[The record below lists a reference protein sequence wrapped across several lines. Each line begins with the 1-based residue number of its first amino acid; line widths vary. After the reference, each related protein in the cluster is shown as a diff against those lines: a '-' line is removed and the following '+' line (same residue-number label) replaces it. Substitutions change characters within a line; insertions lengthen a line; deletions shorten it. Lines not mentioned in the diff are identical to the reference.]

1 MRKSKIIIKSIALA
15 LAVVCSLSLV
25 SCSKNLFKGV
35 ESSEED
41 LRVVGKVGK
50 YEVCYDELYYLI
62 MSCKDIM
69 KAKHGADIFKTEASA
84 AKYADELH
92 NMVMERITVNYAVFI
107 LSEEYGLEE
116 PLKNKDIVDGVN
128 AQIDATL
135 YELAVYNGISVEID
149 ESLTGEVTYK
159 YEKGG
164 EKKARQIFKEALE
177 DTYLTER
184 VMRLTLAAELAFNE
198 LPGTLSGKSD
208 IIYSDADIEQFM
220 FSDEFVCIKRI
231 VVNGTSEESLA
242 KAEAAL
248 AALDAGAS
256 MDDIIAGK
264 NGYKFNDDVT
274 STPEG
279 YYFAREELTDD
290 IAAAVYGLKVGE
302 ISGIIKADTG
312 YLIIQRCEK
321 SSSYMLS
328 NLSTFAQQII
338 AAQINTK
345 LSEYQQSFP
354 LVLSEFGSSLEF
366 YKIAVAEEN
375 KGDNK

>member
-1 MRKSKIIIKSIALA
+1 
-15 LAVVCSLSLV
+15 
-25 SCSKNLFKGV
+25 
-35 ESSEED
+35 
-41 LRVVGKVGK
+41 
-50 YEVCYDELYYLI
+50 
-62 MSCKDIM
+62 
-69 KAKHGADIFKTEASA
+69 
-84 AKYADELH
+84 
-92 NMVMERITVNYAVFI
+92 
-107 LSEEYGLEE
+107 
-116 PLKNKDIVDGVN
+116 
-128 AQIDATL
+128 
-135 YELAVYNGISVEID
+135 
-149 ESLTGEVTYK
+149 
-159 YEKGG
+159 
-164 EKKARQIFKEALE
+164 
-177 DTYLTER
+177 
-184 VMRLTLAAELAFNE
+184 
-198 LPGTLSGKSD
+198 
-208 IIYSDADIEQFM
+208 M

-231 VVNGTSEESLA
+231 VVNGTSKESLA
-242 KAEAAL
+242 RAEAAL

-256 MDDIIAGK
+256 MDDIIAGR

-321 SSSYMLS
+321 SRSYMLS

-354 LVLSEFGSSLEF
+354 LVLSEFGSSLEL